1 MGWWQGRWQRAI
13 AATLALP
20 RALASKSDRV
30 YSLRQKWHSQ
40 GARMSGPTL
49 QNLTFVLLLAL
60 IIYVSTLGGA

>member
-1 MGWWQGRWQRAI
+1 
-13 AATLALP
+13 LALP